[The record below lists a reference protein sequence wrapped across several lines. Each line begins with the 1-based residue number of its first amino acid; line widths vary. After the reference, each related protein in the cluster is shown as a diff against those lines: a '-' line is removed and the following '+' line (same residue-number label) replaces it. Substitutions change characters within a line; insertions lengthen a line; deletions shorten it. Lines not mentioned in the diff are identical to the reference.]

1 MKIKPLALLTLSLS
15 GFASLSAIALAPN
28 TDLNLMPYPQEV
40 NLKQGA
46 LKVDANFSI
55 ALTGFQS
62 ERLQDTA
69 QRLAE
74 RIELQT
80 GLFLKQPISKNSKT
94 ASVIINVKEGP
105 ATAYP
110 QVKEDESYSLTVK
123 DKQAV
128 ITANSPYGAMHAI
141 ETLLQLVENGKTGAT
156 IPAVIIKDEPRFK
169 WRGVLLDT
177 SRHWVEID
185 TIKRQLDGIASA
197 KLNIFHWHLTD
208 DQAWRVEVKSYPK
221 LTDVASDGKFYTQEE
236 IKDVVAYA
244 TNLGIRVIP
253 EIDVPG
259 HASAIAVAYPALMS
273 APGPYQEEIHWG
285 VHKPLLDP
293 SNKDVYTFVDKVVAE
308 MVALFPDEYLHIGG
322 DEVDP
327 TQWNESKQV
336 QKYMKANGLADD
348 KELHAFF
355 NQKVETILA
364 KYDRKMIGWD
374 EVYHPDLPKS
384 IVIQSWQGQDALGD
398 AVKDGFQG
406 ILSTG
411 FYVDQPMDTS
421 FHYRNEILPQPLT
434 VDDQLHKGDT
444 FETWSFDMPRKRG
457 SNVQGSFT
465 LITDVKGDLRGFID
479 FKGKA
484 RRGVQ
489 DISLDKGV
497 TSFWLDTWMG
507 HTSPRF
513 EMKDDK
519 LTGYT
524 RTGNGQYP
532 MTGEKI
538 ASSEQK
544 GTSIPDNRK
553 PNGVGQEQ
561 ADRILGGEITLW
573 AENLKDDLV
582 DLRLWPRSYAIAERL
597 WSDVDLTDEPSMYK
611 RLDAMDSWSTVSVG
625 LQHQWQEHKSYLR
638 LTNGQDVRPLQV
650 LAQAVEQA
658 QYYHRHHEKSAA
670 GNYHKF
676 EPLNR
681 FADALPVESN
691 EARRLKTL
699 VATWTADKSNEAAKA
714 EMKTMLQLWVDNTP
728 AALELV
734 EANYLLTEIK
744 PVVESTKQVAELGLE
759 LIAYIEAGKKLPT
772 SKVKQ
777 AKQILHTAQQFQDEV
792 VVRAAYPIGQLLNVA
807 Y

>member
-15 GFASLSAIALAPN
+15 GFASLGAFAAAPN

-40 NLKQGA
+40 VLNQGV

-62 ERLQDTA
+62 PRLQATA

-80 GLFLKQPISKNSKT
+80 GLFLKQPMTRDSKT
-94 ASVIINVKEGP
+94 ASLIINVKEGP
-105 ATAYP
+105 ASTYP
-110 QVKEDESYSLTVK
+110 QVKEDESYSLIVK
-123 DKQAV
+123 NQQAM
-128 ITANSPYGAMHAI
+128 ITANSPYGAIHAI
-141 ETLLQLVENGKTGAT
+141 ETLLQLVTNDNQGAS
-156 IPAVIIKDEPRFK
+156 IPALTIKDEPRFK

-177 SRHWVEID
+177 ARHWVEID

-197 KLNIFHWHLTD
+197 KLNVFHWHLTD

-221 LTDVASDGKFYTQEE
+221 LTDVASDGKFYSQEE
-236 IKDVVAYA
+236 IKEVVAYA

-259 HASAIAVAYPALMS
+259 HASAIAVAYPELMS
-273 APGPYQEEIHWG
+273 APGPYQEEINWG

-293 SNKDVYTFVDKVVAE
+293 SNADVYTFVDKVVAE
-308 MVALFPDEYLHIGG
+308 MAALFPDEYLHIGG

-327 TQWNESKQV
+327 TQWNESKKIKQ
-336 QKYMKANGLADD
+336 YMEKNSLADD
-348 KELHAFF
+348 KALHAFF

-364 KYDRKMIGWD
+364 KHDRKMIGWD

-434 VDDQLHKGDT
+434 VDDQLHKGET

-465 LITDVKGDLRGFID
+465 LITDVKGVQRGFID

-489 DISLDKGV
+489 DIQLEKGV

-513 EMKDDK
+513 ETQGNK

-524 RTGNGQYP
+524 RAGNGQYV

-538 ASSEQK
+538 ASSAQK
-544 GTSIPDNRK
+544 GTAIPDNRK
-553 PNGVGQEQ
+553 PNSVPSEQ

-573 AENLKDDLV
+573 AENIKDDLV

-597 WSDVDLTDEPSMYK
+597 WSDVSLTDETSMYK
-611 RLDAMDSWSTVSVG
+611 RLDAMDNWSTVSVG
-625 LQHQWQEHKSYLR
+625 LQQQWQEHKGFLR
-638 LTNGQDVRPLQV
+638 LSNGQDVRPLQV

-691 EARRLKTL
+691 QARRLKLL
-699 VATWTADKSNEAAKA
+699 VDTWTEDKSNTEAKV
-714 EMKTMLQLWVDNTP
+714 EMQTMFKLWVDNTP
-728 AALELV
+728 AALKLV
-734 EANYLLTEIK
+734 DANYLLTEIK
-744 PVVESTKQVAELGLE
+744 PVVESTDKIAKLGLE
-759 LIAYIEAGKKLPT
+759 LIDYIESGKTYPAA
-772 SKVKQ
+772 KVKQ
-777 AKQILHTAQQFQDEV
+777 AKQIIFAAQQFQDEL
-792 VVRAAYPIGQLLNVA
+792 VVRAAYPVEKLLNAA